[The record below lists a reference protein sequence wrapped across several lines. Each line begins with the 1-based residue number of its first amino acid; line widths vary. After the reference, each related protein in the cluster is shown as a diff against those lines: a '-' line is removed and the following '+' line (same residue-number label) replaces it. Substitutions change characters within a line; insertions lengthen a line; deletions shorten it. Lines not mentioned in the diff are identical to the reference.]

1 MTITL
6 EAPAAAPAV
15 DISDIVV
22 PDDAVLAISVRLHD
36 QKCRQKDRCRI
47 RDWHALDS
55 FGRAARNFLT
65 IHAEAS
71 RAGEI

>member
-22 PDDAVLAISVRLHD
+22 LAISVRLHD
-36 QKCRQKDRCRI
+36 QKCIQKDRCPN
-47 RDWHALDS
+47 RDWHAIDS

-65 IHAEAS
+65 VAAEAR

>member
-6 EAPAAAPAV
+6 EAPAAAAAV
-15 DISDIVV
+15 DTSAIVV
-22 PDDAVLAISVRLHD
+22 PDAAVLAISVRLHD
-36 QKCRQKDRCRI
+36 QKCIQKDRCPN

-65 IHAEAS
+65 VAADAR

>member
-15 DISDIVV
+15 DISDIV
-22 PDDAVLAISVRLHD
+22 PDEAVLAISVRLHD
-36 QKCRQKDRCRI
+36 QKCIQKDRCPN
-47 RDWHALDS
+47 RDWHAIDS

-65 IHAEAS
+65 VAADAR